1 MPLNHDMRG
10 SCAVTDDRST
20 VGRRGTRHKE
30 VTMSLELLTRVLEV
44 VVGLGLLNVWLLR
57 SRSATSYRGGDA
69 KTLRQAFAA
78 YGLPVSAF
86 YVVGSLKVAAGLI
99 LLSALF
105 LPMPAR
111 LAATVVAG
119 LMVGAL
125 AMHIKVKDPA
135 SKSVP
140 AALMLAMCV
149 GIVVLL

>member
-1 MPLNHDMRG
+1 
-10 SCAVTDDRST
+10 
-20 VGRRGTRHKE
+20 
-30 VTMSLELLTRVLEV
+30 MSLELLTRVLEV

-69 KTLRQAFAA
+69 KTLRQEFAA

-86 YVVGSLKVAAGLI
+86 YVVGTLKVAAGLI

-125 AMHIKVKDPA
+125 AMHIKVKDPS

-140 AALMLAMCV
+140 AALMLALCV
-149 GIVVLL
+149 GIMVLV